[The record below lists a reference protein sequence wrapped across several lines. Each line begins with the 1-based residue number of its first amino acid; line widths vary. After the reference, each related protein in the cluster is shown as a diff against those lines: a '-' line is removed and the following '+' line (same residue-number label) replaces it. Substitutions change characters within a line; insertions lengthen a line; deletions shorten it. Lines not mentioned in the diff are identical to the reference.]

1 MSQSF
6 HFKGD
11 DYMSDEIHIVETK
24 PINIDNPN
32 VIIGL
37 PDVGLVGLI
46 ATMHMIEILKMEKV
60 GYIESKLFPPV
71 IVLHQGEIQSP
82 LKIYAKD
89 NNIAIVSEIP
99 IPSTAINELSEA
111 LLNKVKSWNPN
122 LVILLHGIP
131 IPNRLNIE
139 EVTSYAIG
147 ANEKTKQVIKDKE
160 IETMDTGVVV
170 GLKAL
175 FLWESLKQNIP
186 TIALGA
192 ESFLEY
198 PDPGAASAV
207 VKALN
212 KILELDLD
220 VEALLNRAEELRVR
234 MRDLMKR
241 TQETMRG
248 TKPVREL
255 ELPPMFG

>member
-1 MSQSF
+1 MSE
-6 HFKGD
+6 
-11 DYMSDEIHIVETK
+11 EIHIIEEE
-24 PINIDNPN
+24 PIKIRGVN

-46 ATMHMIEILKMEKV
+46 ATMHMIETLKMKRV

-71 IVLHQGEIQSP
+71 IVLHNGEIQSP
-82 LKIYAKD
+82 IKLYMKD
-89 NNIAIVSEIP
+89 ENIAIVSEIP
-99 IPSTAINELSEA
+99 IPSTAIYALSEA
-111 LLNKVKSWNPN
+111 LLQHIKKWDPN
-122 LVILLHGIP
+122 MVIILHGIP
-131 IPNRLNIE
+131 IPNRLNLEKI
-139 EVTSYAIG
+139 TNYAIG
-147 ANEKTKQVIKDKE
+147 TNDKTKELISNNE
-160 IETMDTGVVV
+160 IETMDTGVIV
-170 GLKAL
+170 GLKAI
-175 FLWESLKQNIP
+175 FLWDSLKQNVP

-198 PDPGAASAV
+198 PDPGAAASV
-207 VKALN
+207 VEALN
-212 KILELDLD
+212 KFLKIDLD

-248 TKPVREL
+248 TQPVREL

>member
-1 MSQSF
+1 MSE
-6 HFKGD
+6 
-11 DYMSDEIHIVETK
+11 EIDMGGSKRLEEIFIVESE
-24 PINIDNPN
+24 PIQIKNPN

-46 ATMHMIEILKMEKV
+46 AAMHMIETLSMKNV
-60 GYIESKLFPPV
+60 GYIESKMFPPV
-71 IVLHQGEIQSP
+71 IVLHNGEIQSP
-82 LKIYAKD
+82 FKIYAKD

-99 IPSTAINELSEA
+99 IPSAVIQEVSDA
-111 LLNKVKSWNPN
+111 LLNHIKKWSPN
-122 LVILLHGIP
+122 TVILLHGIP
-131 IPNRLNIE
+131 VPNRLNLE
-139 EVTSYAIG
+139 EVQSYAIG
-147 ANEKTKQVIKDKE
+147 TNEKTKNLISKSDIK
-160 IETMDTGVVV
+160 TMDTGVIV

-175 FLWESLKQNIP
+175 FLWDSLKQNIP

-198 PDPGAASAV
+198 PDPGAASSV

-212 KILELDLD
+212 KLLHLDLD
-220 VEALLNRAEELRVR
+220 VETLLNRAEELRVR

-241 TQETMRG
+241 TQENMRG
-248 TKPVREL
+248 TQPIREL

>member
-1 MSQSF
+1 MSE
-6 HFKGD
+6 
-11 DYMSDEIHIVETK
+11 EIHIIEEE
-24 PINIDNPN
+24 PIKIKGVN

-46 ATMHMIEILKMEKV
+46 ATMHMIETLKMKRV

-71 IVLHQGEIQSP
+71 IVLHNGEIQSP
-82 LKIYAKD
+82 IKLYMKD
-89 NNIAIVSEIP
+89 ENIAIVSEIP
-99 IPSTAINELSEA
+99 IPSTAIYALSEV
-111 LLNKVKSWNPN
+111 LLQQIKKWDPN
-122 LVILLHGIP
+122 MVIMIHGIP
-131 IPNRLNIE
+131 VPNRLNLEKI
-139 EVTSYAIG
+139 TNYAIG
-147 ANEKTKQVIKDKE
+147 TNDKTKELITNNE
-160 IETMDTGVVV
+160 IETMDTGVIV
-170 GLKAL
+170 GLKAI
-175 FLWESLKQNIP
+175 FLWDSLKQNVP

-198 PDPGAASAV
+198 PDPGAAASV
-207 VKALN
+207 VEALN
-212 KILELDLD
+212 KFLKIDLD

-248 TKPVREL
+248 TQPVREL

>member
-1 MSQSF
+1 MSE
-6 HFKGD
+6 
-11 DYMSDEIHIVETK
+11 EIKIIETEPLDIK
-24 PINIDNPN
+24 NPN

-46 ATMHMIEILKMEKV
+46 ATMHMIEMLEMKRV

-71 IVLHQGEIQSP
+71 IVLHDGEIQSP
-82 LKIYAKD
+82 IKIYRKD

-99 IPSTAINELSEA
+99 IPSNAIYELSDA
-111 LLNKVKSWNPN
+111 LLEHVKKWDPN
-122 LVILLHGIP
+122 VVILLHGIP
-131 IPNRLNIE
+131 VPNRLNLE
-139 EVTSYAIG
+139 KVQSYAIG
-147 ANEKTKQVIKDKE
+147 TNDKTKELIKDGE
-160 IETMDTGVVV
+160 INAMDTGVVV
-170 GLKAL
+170 GLKAV
-175 FLWESLKQNIP
+175 FLWDSLKQNVP

-198 PDPGAASAV
+198 PDPGAASSV

-212 KILELDLD
+212 QLLKLDLD
-220 VEALLNRAEELRVR
+220 VEALLNKAEELRVR
-234 MRDLMKR
+234 MRDLMRR

-248 TKPVREL
+248 TQPVREL

>member
-1 MSQSF
+1 
-6 HFKGD
+6 
-11 DYMSDEIHIVETK
+11 MSDEIKIVETK
-24 PINIDNPN
+24 EIKVENPN
-32 VIIGL
+32 VTIGL

-46 ATMHMIEILKMEKV
+46 ATMHMIESLKMEKV

-71 IVLHQGEIQSP
+71 IVLHNGEIQSP
-82 LKIYAKD
+82 IKIYKKD

-99 IPSTAINELSEA
+99 IPSTAIYELSDA
-111 LLNKVKSWNPN
+111 LINHVLHWNPN
-122 LVILLHGIP
+122 VVVLLHGIP
-131 IPNRLNIE
+131 VPNRLNLE
-139 EVTSYAIG
+139 EVQSYAI
-147 ANEKTKQVIKDKE
+147 ATNNKTKKLIEDSKIK
-160 IETMDTGVVV
+160 TMDTGVVV

-175 FLWESLKQNIP
+175 FLWDSIKQNIP

-198 PDPGAASAV
+198 PDPGAASSV

-212 KILELDLD
+212 ILLKLNLD
-220 VEALLNRAEELRVR
+220 VEALLNKAEELRVR
-234 MRDLMKR
+234 MRDLMRR

-248 TKPVREL
+248 TQPVREL

>member
-1 MSQSF
+1 MAE
-6 HFKGD
+6 
-11 DYMSDEIHIVETK
+11 EIFIIEK
-24 PINIDNPN
+24 EPLAIEKPN

-46 ATMHMIEILKMEKV
+46 ATMHMIETLNMTAV

-71 IVLHQGEIQSP
+71 IVLHNGEIQSP
-82 LKIYAKD
+82 IKIYTKD
-89 NNIAIVSEIP
+89 QNIAIVSEIP
-99 IPSTAINELSEA
+99 IPSNAIFELSEA
-111 LLNKVKSWNPN
+111 LINRIKMWNPN

-131 IPNRLNIE
+131 VPNRLNME
-139 EVTSYAIG
+139 ELKTYAIG
-147 ANEKTKQVIKDKE
+147 TDYRTKRVIDENKIE
-160 IETMDTGVVV
+160 IMDTGVIV
-170 GLKAL
+170 GLKAI
-175 FLWESLKQNIP
+175 FLWESLKQDLP

-198 PDPGAASAV
+198 PDPGAAASV
-207 VKALN
+207 VVALN
-212 KILELDLD
+212 KILNLDLD
-220 VEALLNRAEELRVR
+220 VESLLNKAEELRVR

-248 TKPVREL
+248 TEPVREL

>member
-1 MSQSF
+1 MSE
-6 HFKGD
+6 
-11 DYMSDEIHIVETK
+11 EIKIIETQ
-24 PINIDNPN
+24 PITVDSPN

-46 ATMHMIEILKMEKV
+46 ATMHMIETLNMENV

-71 IVLHQGEIQSP
+71 IVLHNGEIQSP
-82 LKIYAKD
+82 IKIYAKD

-99 IPSTAINELSEA
+99 IPSTAISQLSEA
-111 LLNKVKSWNPN
+111 LLEQVKKWNPSY
-122 LVILLHGIP
+122 VILLHGIP
-131 IPNRLNIE
+131 VPNRLNLE
-139 EVTSYAIG
+139 EVQSYAIG
-147 ANEKTKQVIKDKE
+147 ANDRAKKLIDDVEIK
-160 IETMDTGVVV
+160 TMDTGVVV

-175 FLWESLKQNIP
+175 FLWESLKQNVP

-198 PDPGAASAV
+198 PDPGAAGAV
-207 VKALN
+207 VQALN
-212 KILELDLD
+212 KLLDLDLD

-234 MRDLMKR
+234 MRDLMRR

-248 TKPVREL
+248 QQPVREL

>member
-1 MSQSF
+1 MTE
-6 HFKGD
+6 
-11 DYMSDEIHIVETK
+11 EIKIVEAK
-24 PINIDNPN
+24 PITIESPN

-46 ATMHMIEILKMEKV
+46 ATMHMIETLNMEKI
-60 GYIESKLFPPV
+60 GFIESRRFPPV
-71 IVLHQGEIQSP
+71 IVLHNGEIQSP
-82 LKIYAKD
+82 IKIYAKD

-99 IPSTAINELSEA
+99 IPSTAIAELSDA
-111 LLNKVKSWNPN
+111 LLKHVEKWKPN
-122 LVILLHGIP
+122 VVILLHGIP
-131 IPNRLNIE
+131 VPNRINLE
-139 EVTSYAIG
+139 EVQSYAIG
-147 ANEKTKQVIKDKE
+147 TNEKAKKLIKDSDIK
-160 IETMDTGVVV
+160 TMDTGVVV

-175 FLWESLKQNIP
+175 FLWESLKQDIP

-198 PDPGAASAV
+198 PDPGAAGATV
-207 VKALN
+207 QALN
-212 KILELDLD
+212 KLLKLDLD

-234 MRDLMKR
+234 MRDLMRR

-248 TKPVREL
+248 QQPVREL